1 MQEWLHPSPNTSVLW
16 LRGPPGTG
24 KSVLASQISL
34 IDEKDSLVKAID
46 QYSMQRLQALGER
59 TSQINVTFDE
69 LRDVASSTALKSD
82 GMFLYARL
90 VLDFIA
96 SNIFYSLEEVK
107 GPIASLPKGLSD
119 LWVHRVTGGCGSKL
133 RDYAYLPRFHTFPIQ
148 ELSFAVDRF
157 NAKTAC
163 LSKGLEVFGQHSQVN
178 KSESAL
184 RPVLRLILVSYP
196 AYWEPL
202 ALAQTRRMTL
212 KIKNCT
218 KDRSQNFCS
227 ITRQSY
233 ATWLITILYTEF
245 RLKNS
250 SSSKTNSAYRAS
262 HVVFAHGLGRKM
274 GSKIPANWND
284 I

>member
-82 GMFLYARL
+82 
-90 VLDFIA
+90 
-96 SNIFYSLEEVK
+96 VK

-227 ITRQSY
+227 ITR
-233 ATWLITILYTEF
+233 
-245 RLKNS
+245 
-250 SSSKTNSAYRAS
+250 
-262 HVVFAHGLGRKM
+262 
-274 GSKIPANWND
+274 
-284 I
+284 